1 MAKIIT
7 ITNGSGSGALINDT
21 YTVSAEVTGYNNASI
36 DPASIVVQEG
46 TNSYNLTIAATGT
59 LTLHVSED
67 GTAAGTPVVGATF
80 IRTDSAGNEYG
91 SQITSDA
98 SGNAVFDNV
107 PYAASGAPLIYYK
120 QLASDGDHEF
130 VGTVANT
137 SMTSSTAT
145 VEVTNPVGATRT
157 ISLTDANY
165 TNLPI
170 DSGTLTFTN

>member
-7 ITNGSGSGALINDT
+7 ITNGSGSSALINDT
-21 YTVSAEVTGYNNASI
+21 YTVTADVVGYNNASI
-36 DPASIVVQEG
+36 NPASLTVVEG

-67 GTAAGTPVVGATF
+67 GTAGGTPVVGATF
-80 IRTDSAGNEYG
+80 VRTDSAGNEYG
-91 SQITSDA
+91 SQIVSDA

-107 PYAASGAPLIYYK
+107 PYAASNAPLIYYK
-120 QLASDGDHEF
+120 QLSSDGDHEF
-130 VGTVANT
+130 VSTVVNT
-137 SMTSSTAT
+137 SMTSDTST

-170 DSGTLTFTN
+170 ETATLTFTN